1 MKAVKKEIKNFILAI
16 FAGICIGIGGTVFL
30 GSPNNII
37 GAFLFC
43 VGLLTILVFKFN
55 LYTGM
60 LGYVFDN
67 KPSYLITVLVVW
79 CGNFVGTALTAFLI
93 RQTRLSDALVISARA
108 VAEKKLNDSFLSLFI
123 LGIFCGILMF
133 IAVDTFKKNADRKD
147 TLIVYGVV
155 MGVMVFI
162 VAGFE
167 HSIADMFYFV
177 LAGKTVECLLP
188 LLFITLG
195 NFVGGNLI
203 PLIKKLTACLE

>member
-1 MKAVKKEIKNFILAI
+1 
-16 FAGICIGIGGTVFL
+16 
-30 GSPNNII
+30 
-37 GAFLFC
+37 
-43 VGLLTILVFKFN
+43 
-55 LYTGM
+55 M
-60 LGYVFDN
+60 LGNVFDN

-93 RQTRLSDALVISARA
+93 RQTRLSDALVSSARA

-133 IAVDTFKKNADRKD
+133 VAVDTFKKNAEKKD